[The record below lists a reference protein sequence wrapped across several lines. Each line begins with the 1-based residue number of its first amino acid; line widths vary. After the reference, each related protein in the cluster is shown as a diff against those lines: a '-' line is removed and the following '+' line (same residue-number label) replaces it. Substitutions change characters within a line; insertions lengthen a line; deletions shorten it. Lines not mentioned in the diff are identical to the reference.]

1 MRCKFFFIIMF
12 CLGFLFQVK
21 AQDTFV
27 LRGVVSRN
35 ISVERLAQVLI
46 TNLRT
51 KNVMMSD
58 ELGWFSINAAIGDTL
73 LFNKNNYTDLKL
85 VVKEKGDIP
94 VYMQPVI
101 VLDQV
106 TINGQSKKQ
115 ELNDVMKDYHRQGI
129 YYNGKPPVLS
139 FLTSPLTG
147 LYELF
152 GKGPGQARRFA
163 AFSKGEL
170 EFAEVRRRY
179 NRAMVMRVTSTDSTT
194 AKGFMEYY
202 TPSYEDLK
210 QWNDYELIKEVK
222 RNFEYYE
229 KAPDRKQ
236 LEQLNR
242 PSLIPKEEK
251 PL

>member
-12 CLGFLFQVK
+12 CLGFLLEAK

-27 LRGVVSRN
+27 LKGVISRN
-35 ISVERLAQVLI
+35 ISVVRLAQVLI

-73 LFNKNNYTDLKL
+73 LFSKTNYTELKV

-115 ELNDVMKDYHRQGI
+115 ELSDVMKDYRRQGI
-129 YYNGKPPVLS
+129 YYNGKPP
-139 FLTSPLTG
+139 
-147 LYELF
+147 
-152 GKGPGQARRFA
+152 
-163 AFSKGEL
+163 
-170 EFAEVRRRY
+170 
-179 NRAMVMRVTSTDSTT
+179 
-194 AKGFMEYY
+194 
-202 TPSYEDLK
+202 
-210 QWNDYELIKEVK
+210 
-222 RNFEYYE
+222 
-229 KAPDRKQ
+229 
-236 LEQLNR
+236 
-242 PSLIPKEEK
+242 
-251 PL
+251 